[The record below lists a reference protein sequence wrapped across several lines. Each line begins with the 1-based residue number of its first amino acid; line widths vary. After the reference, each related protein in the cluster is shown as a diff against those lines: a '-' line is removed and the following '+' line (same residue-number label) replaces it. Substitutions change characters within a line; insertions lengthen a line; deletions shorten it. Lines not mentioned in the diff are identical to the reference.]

1 MHSGVNIVKCFHR
14 CMFFIFVFIQILVPS
29 IHAKMVV
36 TVRLMTLEGTVVNVL
51 WELEEKTA
59 QKVPKLIYLYGFP

>member
-1 MHSGVNIVKCFHR
+1 MR
-14 CMFFIFVFIQILVPS
+14 DLIFVFIQILVPS

-36 TVRLMTLEGTVVNVL
+36 TVRLMALEGTAVTVL

-59 QKVPKLIYLYGFP
+59 QKVHKLIYLLPFSFLDLS